1 MGIILNLYLKS
12 GISLCLEGRM
22 MLTII
27 CMLAHPTKIFTKG
40 DKVEK

>member
-1 MGIILNLYLKS
+1 MGIILNFYLKT

-27 CMLAHPTKIFTKG
+27 NLRKIFK
-40 DKVEK
+40 KEEAVCFLYL